1 MIAFAKRSKRSATAC
16 EPAWHAGFVAML
28 PEILRQL
35 RFTFRGWRAEEKAD
49 AIAECTANVAVAFAR
64 LYELGKTSVAYPSV
78 LARFAVAQFRSG
90 RRVGC
95 QLNIN
100 DVMARHAQQ
109 HHGIH
114 VTSLDSGESSREW
127 KEMLAESRKCTPAE
141 LAASRID
148 FRDWLERM
156 PPKKRRVATALA
168 TGESTNSAAR
178 RFRVT
183 PGRISQLRREFEDAW
198 RDFHGGA
205 ATLNA

>member
-1 MIAFAKRSKRSATAC
+1 MIAFAKRSKRSATAG

-28 PEILRQL
+28 PEILHQL
-35 RFTFRGWRAEEKAD
+35 RFAFCGWRPEEKAE
-49 AIAECTANVAVAFAR
+49 AIAECTANAAVAFAR
-64 LYELGKTSVAYPSV
+64 LHELGKTSVAYPSV

-100 DVMARHAQQ
+100 DVMARHAQK

-114 VTSLDSGESSREW
+114 VTRLDSDESSREW

-198 RDFHGGA
+198 RDFHGEA
-205 ATLNA
+205 AAASA